1 MRLARALSLMMV
13 SLVSGCGP
21 GVTDGELPISNG
33 YVLSDAGG
41 NEKAISYVYDEKL
54 GPFVIDAR
62 VDSYVVDGK
71 KIIVARRPAESVMH
85 NGITDVK
92 LLSTCEYWMI
102 DTETHAVEQ
111 ITDASKWPSI
121 RCDMGKTYGALV
133 ERAR

>member
-1 MRLARALSLMMV
+1 MRLARALSWMMA
-13 SLVSGCGP
+13 SLVYGCGP
-21 GVTDGELPISNG
+21 GVTDGEVPLSNG

-41 NEKAISYVYDEKL
+41 NEKAISYVYGKKL

-71 KIIVARRPAESVMH
+71 KIIVARRPAESVMR
-85 NGITDVK
+85 NGVTDVK
-92 LLSTCEYWMI
+92 LLSTCEYWTI

-111 ITDASKWPSI
+111 IADASKWPSI